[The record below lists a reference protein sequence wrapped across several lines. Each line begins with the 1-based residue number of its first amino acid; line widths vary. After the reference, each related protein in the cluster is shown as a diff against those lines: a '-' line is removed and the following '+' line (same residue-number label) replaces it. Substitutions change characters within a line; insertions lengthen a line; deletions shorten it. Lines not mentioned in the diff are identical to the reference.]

1 MEAKK
6 TRVRVGG
13 GCQFGLGAMTRSP
26 RDGWRI
32 PSLCMR
38 LMLRRALWFER
49 LFKRKS
55 MAAAAA
61 ECRMRRRLPCSA
73 RGEI

>member
-1 MEAKK
+1 
-6 TRVRVGG
+6 
-13 GCQFGLGAMTRSP
+13 
-26 RDGWRI
+26 
-32 PSLCMR
+32 MR

-61 ECRMRRRLPCSA
+61 ECRMRRRLHCSA